1 MKLDQ
6 RAATGRRCFHRL
18 RCRRVG
24 RHQISFEPG
33 LRSDS
38 LLSLGFVRTAVC
50 VKPAPLTL
58 RREKTADTIWRPGST
73 YQQAKTT
80 ETSEARRKSF
90 LRTAVCVKPAPL
102 TLRRENTADTIGRP
116 GSTGR
121 KTSEP
126 KARRKSFWGSFVACI
141 GPDSG
146 SRTERTPGERRD
158 LLQAGECARP
168 TTNALKPLTNIRIQF
183 GIPCCQLS
191 LRQTQL
197 KTGACRSNSI
207 NEQRSKGTPHVDG
220 KN

>member
-6 RAATGRRCFHRL
+6 RAATERRCVHRL

-58 RREKTADTIWRPGST
+58 RREK
-73 YQQAKTT
+73 
-80 ETSEARRKSF
+80 
-90 LRTAVCVKPAPL
+90 
-102 TLRRENTADTIGRP
+102 TADTIGRP

-183 GIPCCQLS
+183 GIPFCQLS